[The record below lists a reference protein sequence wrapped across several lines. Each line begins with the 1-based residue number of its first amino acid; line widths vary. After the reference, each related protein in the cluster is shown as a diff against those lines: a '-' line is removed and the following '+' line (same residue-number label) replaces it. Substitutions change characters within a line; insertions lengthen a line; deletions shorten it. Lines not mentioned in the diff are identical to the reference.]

1 MSLDDEKRTNQ
12 DLLKRFLKK
21 LFHFEHDKIH
31 NVSYIQYIHLISQV
45 LLQTTTPTDATD
57 ERVHLLPTETMV
69 VDIFQ
74 TFVDSM
80 DPNVPDSINNSLE
93 APSNPEGDKKRKQ
106 MLYKFFFFNYT
117 FQLVAEDGVKT
128 LI

>member
-1 MSLDDEKRTNQ
+1 
-12 DLLKRFLKK
+12 
-21 LFHFEHDKIH
+21 
-31 NVSYIQYIHLISQV
+31 V